1 MMNENSSQENVK
13 KSVSATNLK
22 HSRRTFLGGTAGL
35 GLSSLISTVE
45 SNPQQK
51 ENKSIREFLRGRY
64 IVCIGYDFDTITLWL
79 PEAQNNATE
88 LSRGIFGA
96 EVGVPRLLDLHHQLD
111 LPATFF
117 IPGQTIES
125 FPEISKEIYNQ
136 GYDIQHHGWN
146 HTSPTDFESRRE
158 EKTAIERGIN
168 SIENLT
174 GQKPTGYRAPSWA
187 PSANTTGIIQEL
199 GFEWDSSQM
208 ARDFEPYYLRKNW
221 SAPPDEAY
229 EPGEETNILEFPVSW
244 ERDDWPPLQSESVTN
259 EQEVFDHWREQFDSM
274 INEYEGGIFDL
285 TMHPQVI
292 GRPPR
297 IRYLKSLFEYMQ
309 STPNIEFG
317 IFDEIAREIKGY

>member
-1 MMNENSSQENVK
+1 MPQESTPQEKMN
-13 KSVSATNLK
+13 KSIPTAGLT

-35 GLSSLISTVE
+35 GLNSLLGNMSVN
-45 SNPQQK
+45 SHQ
-51 ENKSIREFLRGRY
+51 ENNENINEYLHGRY
-64 IVCIGYDFDTITLWL
+64 IVCLGYDFDTITLWL

-96 EVGVPRLLDLHHQLD
+96 EVGVPRLLDLHQQLD

-125 FPEISKEIYNQ
+125 FPEISEEIYNK

-146 HTSPTDFESRRE
+146 HTSPTDFESKQE
-158 EKTAIERGIN
+158 EKAAIERGIS
-168 SIENLT
+168 SIESLT
-174 GQKPTGYRAPSWA
+174 GRKPTGYRAPSWA
-187 PSANTTGIIQEL
+187 PSANTLEILQEL

-208 ARDFEPYYLRKNW
+208 ARDFEPYYLRGNW

-229 EPGEETNILEFPVSW
+229 EPGEKTNMLEFPVSW
-244 ERDDWPPLQSESVTN
+244 ERDDWPPLQSESVVN
-259 EQEVFDHWREQFDSM
+259 EQEVFDHWKEQFDSM
-274 INEYEGGIFDL
+274 VNELDGGIFDL

-297 IRYLKSLFEYMQ
+297 IRYLKSLLQYMQ
-309 STPNIEFG
+309 STPNVEFG
-317 IFDEIAREIKGY
+317 VFDEIAKEIKI